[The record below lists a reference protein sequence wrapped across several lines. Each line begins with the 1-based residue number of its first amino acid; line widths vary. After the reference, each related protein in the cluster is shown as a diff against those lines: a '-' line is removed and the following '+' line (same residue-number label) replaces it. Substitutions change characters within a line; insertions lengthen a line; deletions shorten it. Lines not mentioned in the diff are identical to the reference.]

1 MTKGASDRLIVTMC
15 GVDPTCLGGISTLT
29 RTLSAELS
37 RRPDVNFEYIV
48 TANQGSSLQKLG
60 CFVRGNTRAR
70 RRFSCGRGVVH
81 IHMADNASV
90 VRACVLIRIA
100 RSCGQ
105 AVVLHIHCDLSRI
118 REESS
123 SRMQKMID
131 WAITH
136 ADHVIVLGGYL
147 NALFDSLD
155 YSVERVTLLPNAVMC
170 PQRNPYTSGRRS
182 VLFLGNVS
190 EAKGVLDLLDALA
203 LIDDALAPDIV
214 VDLCGRDH
222 LGVVEQ
228 IERRDLARRVS
239 YRGIVVPDDEFFA
252 RYALNV
258 LPSHHE
264 AMPFALIE
272 ASAHGVPTVATAVGS
287 IPEIID
293 SGKSGWLVEP
303 KDVDALAAVLLD
315 VWNDPSTMRKVGDCA
330 YEVVNKRYS
339 LSEYVQRLIEVYR
352 GVSEC

>member
-1 MTKGASDRLIVTMC
+1 MISGSNGHLIVTMC
-15 GVDPTCLGGISTLT
+15 GVDPACLGGISTLT

-37 RRPDVNFEYIV
+37 CRPDINFEYIV
-48 TANQGSSLQKLG
+48 TANQGSSLQKLM
-60 CFVRGNTRAR
+60 CFTRGIAHAR

-90 VRACVLIRIA
+90 VRACVIIRLA
-100 RSCGQ
+100 RFYGQ
-105 AVVLHIHCDLSRI
+105 AVVLHVHCDLSRI

-123 SRMQKMID
+123 SRMQNMID
-131 WAITH
+131 WAIVH
-136 ADHVIVLGGYL
+136 VDHVIVLGGYL
-147 NALFDSLD
+147 NDLFVSLD
-155 YSVERVTLLPNAVMC
+155 YPIERVTILPNAVMC

-203 LIDDALAPDIV
+203 LIDDKLSSDIV
-214 VDLCGRDH
+214 VDLCGKDH
-222 LGVVEQ
+222 LGIVQE
-228 IERRDLARRVS
+228 IERRGLAHRVC
-239 YRGIVVPDDEFFA
+239 YRGIVKPDDEFFL

-272 ASAHGVPTVATAVGS
+272 ASAHGVPTVATKVGS

-293 SGKSGWLVEP
+293 SGKSGWLVDP
-303 KDVDALAAVLLD
+303 KDVAALSDLLLNIWD
-315 VWNDPSTMRKVGDCA
+315 DPSIMGEVGDRA
-330 YEVVNKRYS
+330 YRLVVERFS
-339 LSEYVQRLIEVYR
+339 LSGYIQRLLEVY
-352 GVSEC
+352 SEVGTC